1 MGLFDKIFG
10 KEKTPA
16 RDAYQG
22 TFKLLNGYTP
32 VFTSWKGGVY
42 ESELIRSA
50 IDTRAR
56 HMSKMDV
63 QILGTAKPALKTQLL
78 LAPNPWQS
86 WSQFFYRLS
95 TILDVTNT
103 AMIVPILNDG
113 GEVSGIYTVLP
124 QKVEVVQY
132 AGQPWLRFIF
142 SDGKR
147 AAIELSAVGRMT
159 KFQYSHD
166 LFGDS
171 NRALDPTMELVH
183 IQNQGIEEGVKSAAT
198 FRFMATSANWS
209 TDEDLANERARFS
222 STNFNPKKAG
232 GLILFPNT
240 YRDVK
245 QIDSKPFVADPD
257 QMSMIQKNV
266 YNYFGVNED
275 VLQNKAYGDSWSAF
289 YEGAV
294 EPFAKQ
300 FSEVVTEMLYS
311 PRERQQGAQIIATS
325 DKLQYMSNKDK
336 LEVSA
341 QMADRGLLTINEIR
355 AIWSMP
361 PIEGGNVRPVRGEYY
376 HLDNQGNE
384 VGGENE

>member
-10 KEKTPA
+10 KEKAPTN
-16 RDAYQG
+16 YEG
-22 TFKLLNGYTP
+22 TFRMLNGYTP

-50 IDTRAR
+50 IDARAR

-63 QILGTAKPALKTQLL
+63 QILGTAKPSLKTQLL

-95 TILDVTNT
+95 TILDVCNT
-103 AMIVPILNDG
+103 AMIVPILSDT
-113 GEVSGIYTVLP
+113 GEKTGIYTVLP
-124 QKVEVVQY
+124 RKVEIVQY
-132 AGQPWLRFIF
+132 AGQPWIRFEF
-142 SDGKR
+142 SDGRR
-147 AAIELSAVGRMT
+147 AALELSSVGLMT
-159 KFQYSHD
+159 KYQYSND
-166 LFGDS
+166 FFGES

-198 FRFMATSANWS
+198 FRFMAVSANWNN
-209 TDEDLANERARFS
+209 DQDLAKERARFS
-222 STNFNPKKAG
+222 KSNFNPKNAG

-240 YRDVK
+240 YKDVK

-257 QMSMIQKNV
+257 QMNMIQKNV

-275 VLQNKAYGDSWSAF
+275 VLQNKAYGDAWSAF

-300 FSEVVTEMLYS
+300 FSEVVTEMLYT
-311 PRERQQGAQIIATS
+311 PRERQQGAQILATS

-341 QMADRGLLTINEIR
+341 QMADRGLMTRNEIR
-355 AIWSMP
+355 AIWNMP
-361 PIEGGNVRPVRGEYY
+361 PLPGDIGKQLPVRGEYY
-376 HLDNQGNE
+376 NLGEKGDENNE
-384 VGGENE
+384 